1 MELNT
6 AKNLVT
12 KQENQLPS
20 PFPAGYFLHKT
31 QQLGILSSYGQLGI
45 LYTLLKCA
53 CSFSQVNLVKGG
65 VGKLHKSKQLHML
78 ARHG

>member
-6 AKNLVT
+6 AKNLVI

-20 PFPAGYFLHKT
+20 PFPASYFLHKT
-31 QQLGILSSYGQLGI
+31 QQLSSYGQLGI

-53 CSFSQVNLVKGG
+53 CSFQLSQSVEGG

-78 ARHG
+78 VRHG